1 MFARVPEPGAVK
13 TRLLPTL
20 AATDAARL
28 YRAFTE
34 DLCARL
40 APHFR
45 LVLACSPAPEHPYFG
60 VLARRFGC
68 ELTAQG
74 DGDLGARMRRAA
86 AAVLATAPRAVLIGS
101 DAPTVG
107 VEAIRSAFGALRR
120 ARVVVGPSIDGG
132 YYLLGVRPPLPPIF
146 ARMPWG
152 SARVF
157 ARTLAALHRARIA
170 PAVQPCWYD
179 VDTPADVAL
188 LHRHLDVLATVGARP
203 CPRTLRVLRRLR
215 QVAA

>member
-1 MFARVPEPGAVK
+1 MFARVPEPGVVK
-13 TRLLPTL
+13 TRLAPALT
-20 AATDAARL
+20 ATDAARL

-45 LVLACSPAPEHPYFG
+45 LVLACSPAPEHPYFTG
-60 VLARRFGC
+60 LARRWGC

-86 AAVLATAPRAVLIGS
+86 SAVLATAPRAVLIGS

-107 VEAIRSAFGALRR
+107 VEAIRGAFGALRR
-120 ARVVVGPSIDGG
+120 ARVVIGPSIDGG
-132 YYLLGVRPPLPPIF
+132 YYLLGVRAPLPPIF

-152 SARVF
+152 SARVL
-157 ARTLAALHRARIA
+157 ARTLAALRGARIT
-170 PAVQPCWYD
+170 PAILPCWYD

-188 LHRHLDVLATVGARP
+188 LRRHLCVLATLGAAP
-203 CPRTLRVLRRLR
+203 CPRTARVLRRLH
-215 QVAA
+215 QAHA